1 MKSSKP
7 PAIATWLLQHLGDGV
22 KNEALTGDLLEELS
36 QGRSAGW
43 YWRQV
48 VAALFASFWKRSR
61 ILWVAA
67 GFTVVWICVIDAS
80 SQWLIHISHSHLF
93 EGLISWGLTFAW
105 PLSEVYAIT
114 FFTTLT
120 ALPLLIS
127 LSIYL
132 GITKRV
138 SWRGL
143 LQGLLVGMVGF
154 AFAYVG
160 LMLLPSQPHGFVGT
174 FARRVVGSLPLFVG
188 LALSLWTARANDTGR
203 STTTLSI

>member
-7 PAIATWLLQHLGDGV
+7 PAIATWLLEHFTAKGNA
-22 KNEALTGDLLEELS
+22 KALAGDLSEEFCH
-36 QGRSAGW
+36 GRSAGW

-48 VAALFASFWKRSR
+48 LVALFGSFWNKLR

-67 GFTVVWICVIDAS
+67 GFTLVWIVALDAS
-80 SQWLIHISHSHLF
+80 SQSLIRISRGRLF
-93 EGLISWGLTFAW
+93 QVVFSWGLTLGW

-114 FFTTLT
+114 FFTVLT
-120 ALPLLIS
+120 ALPLLVS

-132 GITKRV
+132 GVMRRFNL
-138 SWRGL
+138 RGL
-143 LQGLLVGMVGF
+143 SQGLLVGMVGF

-160 LMLLPSQPHGFVGT
+160 LMLIPSSRYGFVGT
-174 FARRVVGSLPLFVG
+174 FAGHVVGSLPLFVG

-203 STTTLSI
+203 STTTLST